1 MYRIKKYLGTKW
13 IWRFYVSPAMWTQC
27 GTGYPVKC
35 SGLPSWLFRTA
46 EFKREEMQERA
57 TRANKEL
64 SSQHEG

>member
-35 SGLPSWLFRTA
+35 GGLPSWLFRTA
-46 EFKREEMQERA
+46 EF
-57 TRANKEL
+57 
-64 SSQHEG
+64 